1 MTALGVTG
9 RAPSIE
15 SRSIA
20 EFIVTTSTRS
30 TLRPWTSA
38 PAAAAP
44 SAMPFI
50 SSRNSGS
57 KRRSMSAS
65 ASVRRPLQPW
75 AGSLASRRIDEL
87 LDVGDDLVGDQLPEL
102 AAAGV
107 GRALHVDEDPAAVLV
122 AEGRPLPADALEGD
136 DLGDVADLGERDVVE
151 PGAAGGRPVAAE
163 VERTRSAAAV
173 ATNVVSTRVQ
183 SLVPPTAGE
192 WFVNGN
198 EAIESV
204 AGTAVG

>member
-1 MTALGVTG
+1 MKTWKKTGRPSAVAGPVAVSDEHLWTRSGTASSSSAERKLRPVTALGVTG

-57 KRRSMSAS
+57 
-65 ASVRRPLQPW
+65 
-75 AGSLASRRIDEL
+75 
-87 LDVGDDLVGDQLPEL
+87 
-102 AAAGV
+102 
-107 GRALHVDEDPAAVLV
+107 
-122 AEGRPLPADALEGD
+122 
-136 DLGDVADLGERDVVE
+136 
-151 PGAAGGRPVAAE
+151 
-163 VERTRSAAAV
+163 
-173 ATNVVSTRVQ
+173 
-183 SLVPPTAGE
+183 
-192 WFVNGN
+192 
-198 EAIESV
+198 
-204 AGTAVG
+204 